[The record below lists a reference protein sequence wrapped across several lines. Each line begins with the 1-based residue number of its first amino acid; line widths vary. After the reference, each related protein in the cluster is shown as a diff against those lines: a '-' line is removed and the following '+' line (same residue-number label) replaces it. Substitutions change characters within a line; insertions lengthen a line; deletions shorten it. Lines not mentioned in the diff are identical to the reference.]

1 MSFSHPSLE
10 GRCVIVTGGS
20 RGLGRAMTLALMEA
34 GARTGIVATG
44 DSAPLR
50 ETLAQ
55 AAARKGEQPLV
66 ALGDLRNPDDCARMA
81 RELIEGLGRVD
92 ALINNAGVPNV
103 GPGAPFWKLD
113 ADYWLRMA
121 HSNTDGIFFLTK
133 ELAPA
138 MIERGFGR
146 IVNISTGDR
155 TMVRKNLAPYG
166 PSKAFVEAAS
176 RIFAQDLA
184 GTGVTVNV
192 LLPGGAVDT
201 IADVT
206 GQQTQG
212 KTFLAPDVMNDA
224 LLWLVS
230 DLSNGHSGER
240 FACNLWDESSPLAQ
254 RIANARQCGARRPGH
269 NVNVGVLVSVTPL
282 VARSDC

>member
-1 MSFSHPSLE
+1 
-10 GRCVIVTGGS
+10 
-20 RGLGRAMTLALMEA
+20 MTLALMGA
-34 GARTGIVATG
+34 GCNVAVVATG

-55 AAARKGEQPLV
+55 ARKAAGREPFV
-66 ALGDLRNPDDCARMA
+66 ALGDLRAPDDCARMA
-81 RELIEGLGRVD
+81 RELAGALGRVD
-92 ALINNAGVPNV
+92 ALVNNAGVPNV

-113 ADYWLRMA
+113 ADYWLRMS
-121 HSNTDGIFFLTK
+121 HSNTDGVFFLTK
-133 ELAPA
+133 ELVPA

-155 TMVRKNLAPYG
+155 TMVRKHLAPYG
-166 PSKAFVEAAS
+166 PSKAFLEAAS
-176 RIFAQDLA
+176 RIFAQDLE

-206 GQQTQG
+206 GKATAG
-212 KTFLAPDVMNDA
+212 KTFLAADVMNDP

-230 DLSNGHSGER
+230 DLSSGRTGER
-240 FACNLWDESSPLAQ
+240 FVASLWDETLPLAA
-254 RIANARQCGARRPGH
+254 RVEKARQCGADAP
-269 NVNVGVLVSVTPL
+269 
-282 VARSDC
+282 AIM

>member
-1 MSFSHPSLE
+1 MSFSHPSLA
-10 GRCVIVTGGS
+10 GRCVVVTGGS
-20 RGLGRAMTLALMEA
+20 RGLGRAMTLALIDA
-34 GARTGIVATG
+34 GARTAIVATG
-44 DSAPLR
+44 DSGPLR

-55 AAARKGEQPLV
+55 AARRRGPQPVV
-66 ALGDLRNPDDCARMA
+66 ALGDLRDSVDCARIA
-81 RELIEGLGRVD
+81 RQLVEGLGRVD
-92 ALINNAGVPNV
+92 ALVNNAGVPNV
-103 GPGAPFWKLD
+103 GPGAPFWKID
-113 ADYWLRMA
+113 ADYWLRMS

-138 MIERGFGR
+138 MIARGFGR
-146 IVNISTGDR
+146 IINISTGDR
-155 TMVRKNLAPYG
+155 TMVRKHLAPYG

-206 GQQTQG
+206 GQKTHG
-212 KTFLAPDVMNDA
+212 KAFLSSDVMNDA

-230 DLSNGHSGER
+230 DLSSEHTGER
-240 FACNLWDESSPLAQ
+240 FSCNLWDVTEPLTG
-254 RIANARQCGARRPGH
+254 RIAKARQS
-269 NVNVGVLVSVTPL
+269 GVEAP
-282 VARSDC
+282 AIM

>member
-10 GRCVIVTGGS
+10 GRCVVVTGGS
-20 RGLGRAMTLALMEA
+20 RGLGRAMTLALMDA
-34 GARTGIVATG
+34 GARTAIVATG

-50 ETLAQ
+50 QTLAQ
-55 AAARKGEQPLV
+55 AATRNGEQPLV
-66 ALGDLRNPDDCARMA
+66 VLGDLRNPSDCARMA
-81 RELIEGLGRVD
+81 RELVEGLGRVD

-113 ADYWLRMA
+113 AEYWLRMS

-155 TMVRKNLAPYG
+155 TMVRKHLAPYG

-184 GTGVTVNV
+184 GTGVTLNV

-230 DLSNGHSGER
+230 DLSHEHTGER
-240 FACNLWDESSPLAQ
+240 FACNLWDESAPLAQ
-254 RIANARQCGARRPGH
+254 RIANARQCGVDAP
-269 NVNVGVLVSVTPL
+269 
-282 VARSDC
+282 AIM